1 MPYLYRR
8 FDVEEGDDYPA
19 ERLEWC
25 PGVDLRMLVDGLAE
39 LGECGDV
46 EDLGSEEVL
55 EVC

>member
-1 MPYLYRR
+1 LPYLYRR